1 MVPQPDISQTA
12 AGLRLADS
20 VEGRKRIT
28 ESRVRTVSIETV
40 AHRAQVSEEAKFV
53 DVSVGVMDHKLG

>member
-12 AGLRLADS
+12 AGLRMADS

-40 AHRAQVSEEAKFV
+40 ANKFPRKQSTWMSL
-53 DVSVGVMDHKLG
+53 SVLWIIS